1 MKKKESLEDILAKI
15 HETMLENMLDDLNKP
30 EKRTPQLY
38 QAVIKE
44 LDRNGIDCL
53 LKAGDENENALGKLL
68 KATKESYEEDYG
80 RALN

>member
-1 MKKKESLEDILAKI
+1 MKNKESLEDVLAKI
-15 HETMLENMLDDLNKP
+15 HETMLENMLADLNKP

-53 LKAGDENENALGKLL
+53 LKAGDENESALGKLL

>member
-1 MKKKESLEDILAKI
+1 
-15 HETMLENMLDDLNKP
+15 MLENMLEDLSKP

-53 LKAGDENENALGKLL
+53 LKAGEGDENALGKIL
-68 KATKESYEEDYG
+68 KATKEAYEEDYG
-80 RALN
+80 QTLN